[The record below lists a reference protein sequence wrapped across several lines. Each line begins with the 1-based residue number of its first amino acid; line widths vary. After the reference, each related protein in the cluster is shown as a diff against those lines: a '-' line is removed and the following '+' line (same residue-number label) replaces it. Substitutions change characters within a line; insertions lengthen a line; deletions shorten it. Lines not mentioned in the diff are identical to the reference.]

1 MDKIYYTQN
10 INKAYELLKDEEIL
24 KWNIFRFRIGPDF
37 KSVLVYDTVE
47 ERGIN
52 ITEDYFKEFYE
63 GITFEYNIT

>member
-1 MDKIYYTQN
+1 MNKTYYTQN

-24 KWNIFRFRIGPDF
+24 KWNTFRFRIGPDF
-37 KSVLVYDTVE
+37 KSVLVYDTIE

-63 GITFEYNIT
+63 GITFECDAS